1 MGATN
6 SRWAS
11 SRARL
16 VLMAM
21 LVGVLCIVA
30 GAAPL
35 RAETALPTA
44 EDRVL
49 TPKDTTLPD
58 SVLDDRLR
66 FLKERLDDS
75 RTHGQVWYW
84 SWMTIDSV
92 SMVWLGVLAGVDD
105 KTDNQVNNAVNAGMS
120 AIGIAD
126 LLLRPLEARH
136 GSGPIEGLPDE
147 TREEKIAKLRA
158 AERLLHGN
166 AERADERTSFA
177 THAGNVGLNAVAGL
191 IIGLVGRPSDAII
204 TFASGTA
211 GGVINI
217 LSAPWRPARDWKDYQ
232 AMVHDSGKQQPGG
245 VDVGIAPMV
254 GGAHLV
260 FRVSW

>member
-1 MGATN
+1 MRATQ
-6 SRWAS
+6 SRWVSGHAS
-11 SRARL
+11 R
-16 VLMAM
+16 VLMAVV
-21 LVGVLCIVA
+21 VGVLCIVA
-30 GAAPL
+30 DAAPL
-35 RAETALPTA
+35 RAETAPPAA

-75 RTHGQVWYW
+75 RTHGQIWYW

-136 GSGPIEGLPDE
+136 GAGPIEGCPMK
-147 TREEKIAKLRA
+147 RAKKNRQA
-158 AERLLHGN
+158 ACRRKLLHGN

-245 VDVGIAPMV
+245 VDLGIAPMV